1 MEMTINKALRLKNRT
16 VEKIAKLKKA
26 IQLNNSYRE
35 DLGNKYSSADL
46 YEELRTVSAFLVV
59 LKTAIAKAN
68 VAIYMELNQ
77 IAEIKGLCAMLESLS
92 CVEGTVEN
100 SSYSRREGDPLV
112 YQYIAGISEADV
124 AAYVSEYKKEL
135 DNLQDSIDKYNA
147 TATID
152 VGELPL
158 SIA

>member
-1 MEMTINKALRLKNRT
+1 MAPSNGGSSGSNLPFLF
-16 VEKIAKLKKA
+16 
-26 IQLNNSYRE
+26 NSYRE